1 MLQFSCMQ
9 TVLRAIRADLNAN
22 VDRVYKAGAIRFFKE
37 PVNPIGVRTPITRKI
52 AARHWK
58 LVKGL
63 SKAELFDVCE
73 ALMRNGTFEETL
85 IAFAWLRKVEKKLEA
100 KDFKL
105 FEDWLKTSVSN
116 WAHCDEFSTHALGA
130 LIYQFPELQ
139 PKVFAWTKSRNRWL
153 RRAAAV
159 TQIYPYRKPKQ
170 DLGFI
175 FRVADALLED
185 KDDLVQKGYGWML
198 KVAADYHREE
208 VFEYVMKHKDRMPRT
223 ALRYAIEKMP
233 RKMREQA
240 MK

>member
-1 MLQFSCMQ
+1 MLQFSPMQ
-9 TVLRAIRADLNAN
+9 TVLRAIRVDLNAN

-52 AARHWK
+52 AAKHWK

-73 ALMRNGTFEETL
+73 ALMKRGTMEETL

-100 KDFKL
+100 TDFKV
-105 FEDWLKTSVSN
+105 FERWLKTYVSN
-116 WAHCDEFSTHALGA
+116 WAHCDEFCTHALGS
-130 LIYQFPELQ
+130 LIYQFPQL
-139 PKVFAWTKSRNRWL
+139 KKKTFTWTRSKNRWL

-159 TQIYPYRKPKQ
+159 TLIYPFRQPKP
-170 DLGFI
+170 DLDFI

-185 KDDLVQKGYGWML
+185 EDDLVQKGYGWML
-198 KVAADYHREE
+198 KVAADHNRSE
-208 VFEYVMKHKDRMPRT
+208 VFDYVMTRKDRMPRT